1 MVTTPEVKTQA
12 VGFNCPSCGA
22 SISMSTMGWSVN
34 IVCGTCG
41 AILDA
46 QDPNLRVLQQ
56 YERRIT
62 VTPRIELGTRGNWKG
77 VKWEAVG
84 FQEVTIT
91 VDGDDYSW
99 REYVCF
105 NPYHGFIYLSE
116 YDGHWNVIEKMQ
128 KRPDV
133 DPERTFNFEFE
144 GKQWKHFQ
152 TSRARTTFALGE
164 FPWEVNVG
172 DEVQS
177 MDFIAPP
184 FIMSAEGT
192 ATETTWSM
200 GTYTDPEAI
209 GRAFGLKGKL
219 PSPVGVF
226 ANQPNPYL
234 GGSKDVGRIFRY
246 LTLALIAMFVLNMVM
261 SRRESVF
268 SRQFKFDRTQGDTTA
283 FITDPFELKGRQSN
297 VEVEIDTDLEN
308 DWAYFNLAL
317 IDESNGQAL
326 DVGREVS
333 YYHGSDSDGS
343 WSEGSHNDN
352 FKLGSVPSGKYILR
366 VAPEGGEPAKRTT
379 SYTLKIRRDVPS
391 YSFYLVALGLLI
403 VPAIFAMAPG
413 STFESRRWSESDHP
427 IGGNK
432 ASSSSDD
439 DDDEK

>member
-56 YERRIT
+56 HERRIT

-177 MDFIAPP
+177 MDFISPP

-192 ATETTWSM
+192 AT
-200 GTYTDPEAI
+200 A
-209 GRAFGLKGKL
+209 
-219 PSPVGVF
+219 
-226 ANQPNPYL
+226 
-234 GGSKDVGRIFRY
+234 
-246 LTLALIAMFVLNMVM
+246 
-261 SRRESVF
+261 
-268 SRQFKFDRTQGDTTA
+268 
-283 FITDPFELKGRQSN
+283 
-297 VEVEIDTDLEN
+297 
-308 DWAYFNLAL
+308 
-317 IDESNGQAL
+317 
-326 DVGREVS
+326 
-333 YYHGSDSDGS
+333 
-343 WSEGSHNDN
+343 
-352 FKLGSVPSGKYILR
+352 
-366 VAPEGGEPAKRTT
+366 
-379 SYTLKIRRDVPS
+379 
-391 YSFYLVALGLLI
+391 
-403 VPAIFAMAPG
+403 
-413 STFESRRWSESDHP
+413 
-427 IGGNK
+427 
-432 ASSSSDD
+432 
-439 DDDEK
+439 